1 MPKKMQK
8 KVRKEIDQTLTQK
21 SISSIIS
28 LHLSQFQRTYDIIPT
43 NLSLEKLLTPSHT
56 KPSRRNKFS
65 LRSPNGFILYR
76 KDIQQAIIENDS
88 NATFEKISNI
98 ASERWKNES
107 EEKKNF
113 FNLLSKV
120 AYLVYLDICEYYV
133 RQDKERK
140 KENIKIDICEMN
152 RPWMQSS
159 IFPTMLILPNSL
171 HCKEA
176 TGDVLIESNQISDHS
191 FYDNDVTQ
199 EVPSISSYNID
210 QSISH
215 STSSNFNPSFVSN
228 ANEGSASYHSN
239 DHFHFQVL
247 EIPYISDFPCQ
258 MPSHSYCVNECI
270 MSLNYENNDNSYIF
284 NDVNHQGSSLGFQE
298 NNDNSILYDVSG
310 ISDSTIDEA
319 SLN

>member
-1 MPKKMQK
+1 MPKKVTK
-8 KVRKEIDQTLTQK
+8 KGRDEIKNQTLTQK

-98 ASERWKNES
+98 ASERWKSES

-120 AYLVYLDICEYYV
+120 AYLIYLDICEYYV

-140 KENIKIDICEMN
+140 KENIKIDRCEMN

-159 IFPTMLILPNSL
+159 IFPTMSILPNSL
-171 HCKEA
+171 HYEEA
-176 TGDVLIESNQISDHS
+176 TDNVLIESNPTLDHT
-191 FYDNDVTQ
+191 FYDKDIIQ
-199 EVPSISSYNID
+199 EVSTISSENID
-210 QSISH
+210 QPISH
-215 STSSNFNPSFVSN
+215 STDSLNFNPSFFSN
-228 ANEGSASYHSN
+228 VNENSASYHSN
-239 DHFHFQVL
+239 NHQVL
-247 EIPYISDFPCQ
+247 EIPSISDFPCQ
-258 MPSHSYCVNECI
+258 MPSYCANEYI
-270 MSLNYENNDNSYIF
+270 MNLNYENNAYIF
-284 NDVNHQGSSLGFQE
+284 NQDSSLVFQE
-298 NNDNSILYDVSG
+298 NIDNSTLYDVSSV
-310 ISDSTIDEA
+310 IDSAIDET
-319 SLN
+319 SPN

>member
-1 MPKKMQK
+1 MPKKVTK
-8 KVRKEIDQTLTQK
+8 KGRDEIKNQTLTQK

-98 ASERWKNES
+98 ASERWKSES

-120 AYLVYLDICEYYV
+120 AYLIYLDICEYYV

-140 KENIKIDICEMN
+140 KENIKIDRCEMN

-159 IFPTMLILPNSL
+159 IFPTMSILPNSL
-171 HCKEA
+171 HYEEA
-176 TGDVLIESNQISDHS
+176 TDNVLIESNPTLDHS
-191 FYDNDVTQ
+191 FYDKDIIQ
-199 EVPSISSYNID
+199 EVSTISSENID
-210 QSISH
+210 QPISH
-215 STSSNFNPSFVSN
+215 STDSLNFNPSFFSN
-228 ANEGSASYHSN
+228 VNENSASYHSN
-239 DHFHFQVL
+239 NHQVL
-247 EIPYISDFPCQ
+247 EIPSISDFPCQ
-258 MPSHSYCVNECI
+258 MPSYCANEYI
-270 MSLNYENNDNSYIF
+270 MNLNYENNAYIF
-284 NDVNHQGSSLGFQE
+284 NQDSSLVFQE
-298 NNDNSILYDVSG
+298 NIDNSILYDVSSV
-310 ISDSTIDEA
+310 IDSAIDET